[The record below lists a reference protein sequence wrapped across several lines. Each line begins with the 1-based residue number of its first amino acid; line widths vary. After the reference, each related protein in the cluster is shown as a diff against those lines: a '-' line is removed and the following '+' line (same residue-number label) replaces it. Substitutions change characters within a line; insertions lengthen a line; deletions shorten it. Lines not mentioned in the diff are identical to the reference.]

1 MKRTF
6 AKIGVL
12 LITLT
17 LSVGSVVMPVAAATP
32 EEALANANL
41 YGSFETGL
49 KLSDDMLY
57 AANWQVQNNVWV
69 KDENSAPGKV
79 SMVDCEPET
88 PEEGT
93 EDSET
98 TINTSGMD
106 GINGRFA
113 IRMRHSNGL
122 AVGSMM
128 RLPVHDQIPGTMY
141 KLTARAYLYQ
151 AEGDETEI
159 RALLGASNNEI
170 SGNNF
175 QTIGAFNPYVAK
187 YNDWGSNLTGVYNEW
202 VTITKY
208 FVATHNWFNI
218 YLGASVGASENNFV
232 LWDDVTL
239 EVIDNVVFD
248 DGITSVE
255 GGEKYGAKV
264 LLGNS
269 TDAEKTYSIIKAVY
283 SKNSEGHKFLE
294 ELTFENVTVPVKE
307 TYKVGQYRQDITFDL
322 TAYPTG
328 TDYSLKV
335 FVRDPL
341 SVTAPVSVGTAD

>member
-6 AKIGVL
+6 AKFGAL
-12 LITLT
+12 MTTLA
-17 LSVGSVVMPVAAATP
+17 LSVGLAVVPAMAATP

-41 YGSFETGL
+41 YGSFESGL
-49 KLSDDMLY
+49 KLDGDMLY
-57 AANWQVQNNVWV
+57 AGNWGLQTTNVWA
-69 KDENSAPGKV
+69 KDADSALNKV
-79 SMVDCEPET
+79 SLADCEPET

-93 EDSET
+93 EDSES

-113 IRMRHSNGL
+113 LRMRSSGL
-122 AVGSMM
+122 GVGNMM
-128 RLPVHDQIPGTMY
+128 RLSVHDQIPGTLY

-151 AEGDETEI
+151 AEGDTTEI
-159 RALLGASNNEI
+159 RALLGASNNENT
-170 SGNNF
+170 GDNF
-175 QTIGAFNPYVAK
+175 HTIGAFNPYVAK

-208 FVATHNWFNI
+208 FQATYDWFNI
-218 YLGASVGASENNFV
+218 YLGGYVGTSENNFV

-255 GGEKYGAKV
+255 GGKTYGAKV
-264 LLGNS
+264 LLGNT
-269 TDAEKTYSIIKAVY
+269 TDAEKTYSVIKAVY
-283 SKNSEGHKFLE
+283 SKNSDGGRLLE
-294 ELTFENVTVPVKE
+294 SITFENVSVPVKE

-322 TAYPTG
+322 TDYPTDK
-328 TDYSLKV
+328 DYMLKV
-335 FVRDPL
+335 LVRDPASL
-341 SVTAPVSVGTAD
+341 LTPVSIGTAD